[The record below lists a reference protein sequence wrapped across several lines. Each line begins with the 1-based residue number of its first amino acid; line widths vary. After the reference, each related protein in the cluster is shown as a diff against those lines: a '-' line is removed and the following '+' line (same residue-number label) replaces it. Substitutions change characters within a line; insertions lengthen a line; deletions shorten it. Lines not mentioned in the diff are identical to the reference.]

1 MGLNFT
7 KQLYFQALIILRVK
21 QWARTLGEE
30 LWRLSESLTKSDQI
44 RIVSND
50 IHVLI
55 KMMDCYDLLLVIKQ
69 YSPIKSCLLACKK
82 YKKHV
87 KTAILFFNQLEIIL
101 VEYFEVYILLLKRLG
116 LPLVILLELDLKVFE
131 KECGAL
137 PKMSL
142 NISLQ
147 KYKDMNA
154 SVKRKD
160 GKQILESSLDSVS
173 RMLTRKINAVK
184 VGNIIF

>member
-1 MGLNFT
+1 M
-7 KQLYFQALIILRVK
+7 
-21 QWARTLGEE
+21 
-30 LWRLSESLTKSDQI
+30 
-44 RIVSND
+44 
-50 IHVLI
+50 
-55 KMMDCYDLLLVIKQ
+55 
-69 YSPIKSCLLACKK
+69 
-82 YKKHV
+82 
-87 KTAILFFNQLEIIL
+87 EIIL

>member
-82 YKKHV
+82 YKKTC
-87 KTAILFFNQLEIIL
+87 KNCYTFL
-101 VEYFEVYILLLKRLG
+101 
-116 LPLVILLELDLKVFE
+116 
-131 KECGAL
+131 
-137 PKMSL
+137 
-142 NISLQ
+142 
-147 KYKDMNA
+147 
-154 SVKRKD
+154 
-160 GKQILESSLDSVS
+160 
-173 RMLTRKINAVK
+173 
-184 VGNIIF
+184 